1 MTESA
6 VASRPRD
13 EQPPDSTPTIRVTAM
28 PADVNPYG
36 DMFGGWMM
44 AQMDLAAGSVASRHC
59 CGRAVTVAVEGMK
72 FHRPV
77 FVGDEVSV
85 HAELVATGSTS
96 MTIEVEAWRRGRHTD
111 EAYRV
116 TQARFVFVAIGDD
129 RQPRRVPTLPS

>member
-1 MTESA
+1 MIVE
-6 VASRPRD
+6 
-13 EQPPDSTPTIRVTAM
+13 EEPPADAPVIRVTAM

-59 CGRAVTVAVEGMK
+59 GGSAVTIAVEGMQ

-85 HAELVATGSTS
+85 HARLGATGTTS
-96 MTIEVEAWRRGRHTD
+96 MTITVEAWRRGRHTD
-111 EAYRV
+111 EACRV

-129 RQPRRVPTLPS
+129 RQPRRVPRLT

>member
-1 MTESA
+1 MIVE
-6 VASRPRD
+6 
-13 EQPPDSTPTIRVTAM
+13 EEPPADAPVIRVTAM

-59 CGRAVTVAVEGMK
+59 GGSAVTIAVEGMQ

-85 HAELVATGSTS
+85 HARLVATGTTS
-96 MTIEVEAWRRGRHTD
+96 MTITVEAWRRGRHTD
-111 EAYRV
+111 EACRV

-129 RQPRRVPTLPS
+129 RQPRRVPRLT